1 MLPPAKKVA
10 LPTISFDGHQV
21 ERIKDV
27 LYDFDYLRPMNL
39 KKWENGGK
47 QYNDRC
53 AIFNPSVSPM
63 FVLIGMTSE
72 DLQKKLTELDI
83 WEVVK

>member
-1 MLPPAKKVA
+1 MLPAKKIA
-10 LPTISFDGHQV
+10 LPTFSFDGKQV

-27 LYDFDYLRPMNL
+27 LYDFEYLRPMNL

-47 QYNDRC
+47 QFDDRC
-53 AIFNPSVSPM
+53 AIFNPAM
-63 FVLIGMTSE
+63 NGQFIIIGMNSE